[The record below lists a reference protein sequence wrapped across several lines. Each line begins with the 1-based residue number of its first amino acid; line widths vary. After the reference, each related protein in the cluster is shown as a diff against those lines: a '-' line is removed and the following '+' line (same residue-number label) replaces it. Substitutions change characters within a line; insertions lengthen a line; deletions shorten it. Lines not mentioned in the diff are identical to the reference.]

1 MKTNH
6 YNLAIKAAS
15 LFLFAVAVAAQAD
28 DEIYSDSTNRVTLS
42 LQFGLNINASFKGI
56 GGRLN
61 PSLNHASGH
70 YDNGYVLTDISGNAG
85 GQTWNWGY
93 DNSSQNNAANHTIS
107 FDRTTAT
114 ADGNPSA
121 SADDSA
127 ATPGFE
133 LDYDRQLGAKKDW
146 HNLRYGFDSAVN
158 YVPISINNNNTFSAT
173 ASKQTDIYS
182 YTPGTTPPTAPY
194 QGSYQG
200 PGFVINVPAISSSAA
215 SVPGATISSQ
225 DNFDANLF
233 GLHLGPYV
241 EIPFGKK
248 EQFTLSLAGGLAVG
262 LLDANESWK
271 QTVTIPANGS
281 ITSNG
286 SGNSFD
292 VLWGWYVGANAD
304 YQFSEHWGVAGGVQ
318 FQDLGTYDHSF
329 DGRQVSLDLSR
340 SVLVLVGVS
349 YNF

>member
-6 YNLAIKAAS
+6 YNWAIKTAGICLLAAT
-15 LFLFAVAVAAQAD
+15 AAAQSD
-28 DEIYSDSTNRVTLS
+28 DKVYSDSTNRLTLS
-42 LQFGLNINASFKGI
+42 LQFGLNINASFRGI

-61 PSLNHASGH
+61 NAAGN
-70 YDNGYVLTDISGNAG
+70 YDDGYVLTDISGNAG

-93 DNSSQNNAANHTIS
+93 DNSGQVIPANHTIA
-107 FDRTTAT
+107 FDRTTLPAN
-114 ADGNPSA
+114 AIPSA

-127 ATPGFE
+127 ATPGFA
-133 LDYDRQLGAKKDW
+133 LDYNRQLGAKADW
-146 HNLRYGFDSAVN
+146 HKLRYGFDSAVN
-158 YVPISINNNNTFSAT
+158 FVPVSINNNNTVSAV
-173 ASKQTDIYS
+173 ASKQTDLYS

-200 PGFVINVPAISSSAA
+200 PGFVINVPAVSSSTAP
-215 SVPGATISSQ
+215 VPNATVSSQ

-262 LLDANESWK
+262 LLDANESWS
-271 QTVTIPANGS
+271 QTVVIPG
-281 ITSNG
+281 TSSTHSTG
-286 SGNSFD
+286 SGNTFD
-292 VLWGWYVGANAD
+292 VMWGWYLGANAD
-304 YQFSEHWGVAGGVQ
+304 YQINEHWGVAGGVQ
-318 FQDLGTYDHSF
+318 FQDLGTYDHTY